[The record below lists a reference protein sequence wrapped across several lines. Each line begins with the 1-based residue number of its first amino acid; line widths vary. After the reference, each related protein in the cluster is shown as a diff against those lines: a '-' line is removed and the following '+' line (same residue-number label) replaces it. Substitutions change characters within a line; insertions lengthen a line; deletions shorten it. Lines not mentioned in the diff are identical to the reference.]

1 MRETFQDR
9 IVGYISNIILIIAGL
24 IVLYPL
30 CYVLSASFSDP
41 VAVSSGKMWLLPI
54 NPTLEGYQ
62 MILKDS
68 KIWIGYMNSIIY
80 TAAGTTLN
88 VIVTLCAAYALS
100 RKYLP
105 YRNGI
110 MIFFMITMFF
120 GGGLIPGYLLNK
132 SLGLLNNRLV
142 MIIPGMI
149 SVWNMTI
156 ARTFIQSNI
165 PDELFEAAQIDGCS
179 YFKMFG
185 SIVVPL
191 SKAIIAVLVL
201 YYGIGHWNSYFGA
214 MIYLSDQNKFPLQVI
229 LREMLIQA
237 QASEE
242 MMDNT
247 KAQEVLS
254 KTELIKYATI
264 VVSSVPTLVIY
275 PFLQKYFVQG
285 VMIGAL
291 KG

>member
-1 MRETFQDR
+1 MFETRQDK
-9 IVGYISNIILIIAGL
+9 IVGYISNIILVIAAL

-41 VAVSSGKMWLLPI
+41 VAVSSGKMWLWPVQ
-54 NPTLEGYQ
+54 PTLEGYKT
-62 MILKDS
+62 ILNET
-68 KIWIGYMNSIIY
+68 KIWMGYLNSIIY
-80 TAAGTTLN
+80 TVVGTSLN
-88 VIVTLCAAYALS
+88 VLVTMCAAYALS
-100 RKYLP
+100 RRDLP

-120 GGGLIPGYLLNK
+120 GGGLIPSYLLNK
-132 SLGLLNNRLV
+132 TLGLLDNRLV

-156 ARTFIQSNI
+156 ARTFIQTNI
-165 PDELFEAAQIDGCS
+165 PDELIEAAKIDGCS
-179 YFKMFG
+179 YFKSFG
-185 SIVVPL
+185 MIVLPL

-214 MIYLSDQNKFPLQVI
+214 MIYLSDPDKFPLQVI

-237 QASEE
+237 QATEE
-242 MMDNT
+242 MMDST
-247 KAQEVLS
+247 QAQEVLN

-264 VVSSVPTLVIY
+264 VVSSVPTLIIY

-285 VMIGAL
+285 VMVGAL

>member
-1 MRETFQDR
+1 MFETRQDK
-9 IVGYISNIILIIAGL
+9 IVGYISNIILVIAAL

-41 VAVSSGKMWLLPI
+41 VAVSSGKMWLWPVQ
-54 NPTLEGYQ
+54 PTLEGYKT
-62 MILKDS
+62 ILNET
-68 KIWIGYMNSIIY
+68 KIWMGYLNSIIY
-80 TAAGTTLN
+80 TVMGTSLN
-88 VIVTLCAAYALS
+88 VLVTMCAAYALS
-100 RKYLP
+100 RRDLP

-120 GGGLIPGYLLNK
+120 GGGLIPSYLLNK
-132 SLGLLNNRLV
+132 TLGLLDNRLV

-156 ARTFIQSNI
+156 ARTFIQTNI
-165 PDELFEAAQIDGCS
+165 PDELIEAAKIDGCS
-179 YFKMFG
+179 YFKSFG
-185 SIVVPL
+185 MIVLPL

-214 MIYLSDQNKFPLQVI
+214 MIYLSDPDKFPLQVI

-237 QASEE
+237 QATEE
-242 MMDNT
+242 MMDST
-247 KAQEVLS
+247 QAQEVLN

-264 VVSSVPTLVIY
+264 VVSSVPTLIIY

-285 VMIGAL
+285 VMVGAL